1 MVSKN
6 NLCSYS
12 PIASI
17 WTAKRIMGY
26 GSGCYMSRS
35 LYITMF
41 FIKEDCNI
49 TMLARLRITRV
60 CPRNSKGW

>member
-17 WTAKRIMGY
+17 WTAKRIMGIC
-26 GSGCYMSRS
+26 SGGYMSCYMNK
-35 LYITMF
+35 TF
-41 FIKEDCNI
+41 EPIK
-49 TMLARLRITRV
+49 
-60 CPRNSKGW
+60 PP

>member
-6 NLCSYS
+6 KLCSYS

-26 GSGCYMSRS
+26 GSGGYM
-35 LYITMF
+35 
-41 FIKEDCNI
+41 N
-49 TMLARLRITRV
+49 LRTNRTTLNT
-60 CPRNSKGW
+60 PNTPNTLNE

>member
-12 PIASI
+12 L
-17 WTAKRIMGY
+17 KGLLGQLRI
-26 GSGCYMSRS
+26 SKNRKIEFSPSDCPGCYMSRS

-41 FIKEDCNI
+41 YKRG
-49 TMLARLRITRV
+49 L
-60 CPRNSKGW
+60 

>member
-6 NLCSYS
+6 KLCSYS

-26 GSGCYMSRS
+26 GSGCYMSC
-35 LYITMF
+35 YMNKTF
-41 FIKEDCNI
+41 EPFE
-49 TMLARLRITRV
+49 
-60 CPRNSKGW
+60 PP

>member
-6 NLCSYS
+6 IFCVYS

-41 FIKEDCNI
+41 YKRG
-49 TMLARLRITRV
+49 L
-60 CPRNSKGW
+60 